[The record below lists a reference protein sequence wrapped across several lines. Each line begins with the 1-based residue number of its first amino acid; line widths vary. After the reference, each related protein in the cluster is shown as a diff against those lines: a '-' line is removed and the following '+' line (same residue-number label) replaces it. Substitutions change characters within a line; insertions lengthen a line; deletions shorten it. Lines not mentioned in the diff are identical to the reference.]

1 MKTLSFLHAMGQDTA
16 KESDVVGTSPKPEK
30 IVATLTLTPT
40 ISKTPDTPHTEQDTF
55 QLQNEQ
61 QSNEWQDGRV
71 LRTKNTL
78 ANRKPEL
85 NLKP

>member
-55 QLQNEQ
+55 NSKM
-61 QSNEWQDGRV
+61 SNN
-71 LRTKNTL
+71 RTNGKMEECCE
-78 ANRKPEL
+78 RKIR
-85 NLKP
+85 